1 MDEDASRLRQLILS
15 GGSSHFVISAWMM
28 IRFRRRLTARPQIS
42 CGPMLPRDE
51 QRQKNLSF
59 IYNSNDTQCVN
70 QLRMKR
76 SPFYQLCDL
85 FRSRGLLKDT
95 FHYNIEE
102 QVDMFLRVIG
112 HNQRFRCI
120 QVLFLRSCEILC
132 RYFQKFLYAVD
143 ELRSELIVPPSTNV
157 HPRIQNCR
165 RWNPYFKVCTVP
177 PMHNCPKLASRCL
190 KLLILW
196 P

>member
-1 MDEDASRLRQLILS
+1 MLVDAANWSLGGQLWFLS
-15 GGSSHFVISAWMM
+15 LVHGWWLGLGAGWLPGLKF
-28 IRFRRRLTARPQIS
+28 LTVLY
-42 CGPMLPRDE
+42 MLPRDE

-59 IYNSNDTQCVN
+59 ISNSNDTQCVN

-95 FHYNIEE
+95 FHCNIEE

-120 QVLFLRSCEILC
+120 QVLFLRSCETLC
-132 RYFQKFLYAVD
+132 RF
-143 ELRSELIVPPSTNV
+143 R
-157 HPRIQNCR
+157 C
-165 RWNPYFKVCTVP
+165 RWNPYFKVCTRAL
-177 PMHNCPKLASRCL
+177 MHNCPKFDSRCL
-190 KLLILW
+190 K
-196 P
+196 